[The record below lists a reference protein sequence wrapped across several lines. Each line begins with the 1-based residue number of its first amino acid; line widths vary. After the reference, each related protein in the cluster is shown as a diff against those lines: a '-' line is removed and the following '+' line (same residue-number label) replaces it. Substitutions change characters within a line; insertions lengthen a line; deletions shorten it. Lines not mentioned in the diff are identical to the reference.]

1 MKKVFLVLFSIL
13 LLFSCVTGKE
23 LERVETTV
31 EKVEESSVIEGVVT
45 EPVPVAPIV
54 DEEKEELDLS
64 SFPLMFT
71 DGEFIDIKEK
81 SAQAQNEEKE
91 IEKENVVEIETIEKE
106 NEQKENTEK
115 DKTPIVY
122 ILIAI
127 FVVLALVILLIYFSN
142 RRVNSEEKEDSLW
155 DEKEEYSS
163 ILEILSEEKNEEN
176 V

>member
-1 MKKVFLVLFSIL
+1 MRKVFLVLFSIL
-13 LLFSCVTGKE
+13 LLFSCATGKE

-31 EKVEESSVIEGVVT
+31 ENVEEKSVIEDVVT

-71 DGEFIDIKEK
+71 DGEFIDIKDE
-81 SAQAQNEEKE
+81 SALAQKEEKK
-91 IEKENVVEIETIEKE
+91 IEKENEIEVETIE
-106 NEQKENTEK
+106 NEQKENIEK

-142 RRVNSEEKEDSLW
+142 RKGNSEGKEDSLW

-163 ILEILSEEKNEEN
+163 ILEILFEEKNEEN

>member
-31 EKVEESSVIEGVVT
+31 EKVEEKSVIEDVVT

-91 IEKENVVEIETIEKE
+91 IEKENVVELETIEKE

>member
-71 DGEFIDIKEK
+71 DGEFIDIKDE
-81 SAQAQNEEKE
+81 SALAQKEEKK
-91 IEKENVVEIETIEKE
+91 IEKENEIEVETIE
-106 NEQKENTEK
+106 NEQKENIEK

-142 RRVNSEEKEDSLW
+142 RKGNSEGKEDSLW

-163 ILEILSEEKNEEN
+163 ILEILSEEKNEDN

>member
-13 LLFSCVTGKE
+13 LLFSCATGKE

-81 SAQAQNEEKE
+81 SAQAQKEEKK
-91 IEKENVVEIETIEKE
+91 IEKENEIEVETIE
-106 NEQKENTEK
+106 NEQKENIEK

-142 RRVNSEEKEDSLW
+142 RKGNSEGKEDSLW

>member
-1 MKKVFLVLFSIL
+1 MKKVFLVLLSIL
-13 LLFSCVTGKE
+13 LLFSCATGKE

-71 DGEFIDIKEK
+71 DGEFIDIKDE
-81 SAQAQNEEKE
+81 SALAHKEEKK
-91 IEKENVVEIETIEKE
+91 IEKENEIEVETIE
-106 NEQKENTEK
+106 NEQKENIEK

-127 FVVLALVILLIYFSN
+127 FVVLALVIFLIYFSN
-142 RRVNSEEKEDSLW
+142 RRVNSEGKEDSLW

>member
-1 MKKVFLVLFSIL
+1 MKKVFLVLLSIL
-13 LLFSCVTGKE
+13 LLFSCATGKE

-54 DEEKEELDLS
+54 DEEKEELDIS

-81 SAQAQNEEKE
+81 SALAQKEEKK
-91 IEKENVVEIETIEKE
+91 IEKENEIEVETIE
-106 NEQKENTEK
+106 NEQKENIEK

>member
-1 MKKVFLVLFSIL
+1 MRKVFLVLFSIL
-13 LLFSCVTGKE
+13 LLFSCATGKE

-71 DGEFIDIKEK
+71 DGEFIDIKDE
-81 SAQAQNEEKE
+81 SALAQKEEKK
-91 IEKENVVEIETIEKE
+91 IEKENEIKVETIE
-106 NEQKENTEK
+106 NEQKENIEK

-142 RRVNSEEKEDSLW
+142 RKGNSEGKEDSLW

>member
-13 LLFSCVTGKE
+13 LLFSCATGKE

-31 EKVEESSVIEGVVT
+31 EKVEESSVIEDVVT
-45 EPVPVAPIV
+45 EPVPVSPIE

-71 DGEFIDIKEK
+71 DGEFIDIKDE
-81 SAQAQNEEKE
+81 SALAQKEEKK
-91 IEKENVVEIETIEKE
+91 IEKENEIEVETIE
-106 NEQKENTEK
+106 NEQKENIEK

-127 FVVLALVILLIYFSN
+127 FVVLALVILLIFFSITKGK
-142 RRVNSEEKEDSLW
+142 REVEEAPLW

>member
-13 LLFSCVTGKE
+13 LLFSCATGKE

-31 EKVEESSVIEGVVT
+31 EKVEESSVIEDVVT

-71 DGEFIDIKEK
+71 DGEFIDIKDE
-81 SAQAQNEEKE
+81 SALAQKEEKK
-91 IEKENVVEIETIEKE
+91 IEKENEIEVETIE
-106 NEQKENTEK
+106 NEQKENIEK

-142 RRVNSEEKEDSLW
+142 RKGNSEGKEDSLW

-163 ILEILSEEKNEEN
+163 ILEILSEEKNEDN

>member
-1 MKKVFLVLFSIL
+1 MRKVFLVLFSIL
-13 LLFSCVTGKE
+13 LLFSCATGKE

-31 EKVEESSVIEGVVT
+31 EKVEESSVIEDVVT
-45 EPVPVAPIV
+45 EPVPVAPILY
-54 DEEKEELDLS
+54 EEKEELDLS

-71 DGEFIDIKEK
+71 DGEFIDIKDE
-81 SAQAQNEEKE
+81 SALAQKEEKK
-91 IEKENVVEIETIEKE
+91 IEKENEIEVETIE
-106 NEQKENTEK
+106 NEQKENIEK

-142 RRVNSEEKEDSLW
+142 RKGNSEGKEDSLW

>member
-1 MKKVFLVLFSIL
+1 MKKVFLVLLSIL
-13 LLFSCVTGKE
+13 LLFSCATGKE

-31 EKVEESSVIEGVVT
+31 EKVEESSVIEDVVT
-45 EPVPVAPIV
+45 EPVPVAPILY
-54 DEEKEELDLS
+54 EEKEELDLS

-91 IEKENVVEIETIEKE
+91 IEKENEIEVETIE
-106 NEQKENTEK
+106 NEQKENIEK

-142 RRVNSEEKEDSLW
+142 RKGNNEGKEDSLW

>member
-13 LLFSCVTGKE
+13 LLFSCATGKE

-31 EKVEESSVIEGVVT
+31 EKVEEKSVIEGVVT
-45 EPVPVAPIV
+45 EPVPVAPILY
-54 DEEKEELDLS
+54 EEKEELDLS

-71 DGEFIDIKEK
+71 DGEFIDIKDE
-81 SAQAQNEEKE
+81 SALAQKEEKK
-91 IEKENVVEIETIEKE
+91 IEKENEIEVETIE
-106 NEQKENTEK
+106 NEQKENIEK

-127 FVVLALVILLIYFSN
+127 FVVLALVIFLIYFSN
-142 RRVNSEEKEDSLW
+142 RKGNSEGKEDSLW

>member
-1 MKKVFLVLFSIL
+1 MRKVFLVLFSIL
-13 LLFSCVTGKE
+13 LLFSCATGKE

-31 EKVEESSVIEGVVT
+31 EKVEEKSVIEGVVT
-45 EPVPVAPIV
+45 EPVPVAPILY
-54 DEEKEELDLS
+54 EEKEELDLS

-71 DGEFIDIKEK
+71 DGEFIDIKDE
-81 SAQAQNEEKE
+81 SALAQKEEKK
-91 IEKENVVEIETIEKE
+91 IEKENEIEVETIE
-106 NEQKENTEK
+106 NEQKENIEK

-142 RRVNSEEKEDSLW
+142 RKGNNEGKEDSLW

>member
-13 LLFSCVTGKE
+13 LLFSCATGKE

-71 DGEFIDIKEK
+71 DGEFIDIKDE
-81 SAQAQNEEKE
+81 SALAQKEEKK
-91 IEKENVVEIETIEKE
+91 IEKENEIEVETIE
-106 NEQKENTEK
+106 NEQKENIEK

-142 RRVNSEEKEDSLW
+142 RKVNSEEKEDSLW

>member
-13 LLFSCVTGKE
+13 LLFSCATGKE

-31 EKVEESSVIEGVVT
+31 EKVEEKSVIEDVVT

-71 DGEFIDIKEK
+71 DGEFIDIKDE
-81 SAQAQNEEKE
+81 SALAQKEEKK
-91 IEKENVVEIETIEKE
+91 IEKENEIEVETIE
-106 NEQKENTEK
+106 NEQKENIEK

-142 RRVNSEEKEDSLW
+142 RKGNSEGKEDSLW

>member
-13 LLFSCVTGKE
+13 LLFSCATGKE

-81 SAQAQNEEKE
+81 SALAQNEEKK
-91 IEKENVVEIETIEKE
+91 IEKENEIEVETIE
-106 NEQKENTEK
+106 NEQKENIEK

-142 RRVNSEEKEDSLW
+142 RKGNSEGKEDSLW

>member
-13 LLFSCVTGKE
+13 LLFSCATGKE

-31 EKVEESSVIEGVVT
+31 EKVEEKSVIEGVVT

-81 SAQAQNEEKE
+81 SALAQKEEKK
-91 IEKENVVEIETIEKE
+91 IEKENEIEVETIE
-106 NEQKENTEK
+106 NEQKENIEK

-142 RRVNSEEKEDSLW
+142 RKGNSEGKEDSLW

>member
-1 MKKVFLVLFSIL
+1 MKKVFLVLLSIL

-71 DGEFIDIKEK
+71 DGEFIDIKDE
-81 SAQAQNEEKE
+81 SALAQNEEKK
-91 IEKENVVEIETIEKE
+91 IEKENEIEVETIE
-106 NEQKENTEK
+106 NEQKENIEK

-142 RRVNSEEKEDSLW
+142 RKGNSEGKEDSLW

>member
-81 SAQAQNEEKE
+81 SALAQKEEKK
-91 IEKENVVEIETIEKE
+91 IEKENEIEVETIE
-106 NEQKENTEK
+106 NEQKENIEK

-142 RRVNSEEKEDSLW
+142 RKGNSEGKEDSLW

>member
-13 LLFSCVTGKE
+13 LLFSCATGKE

-71 DGEFIDIKEK
+71 DGEFIDIKDE
-81 SAQAQNEEKE
+81 SALAQKEEKK
-91 IEKENVVEIETIEKE
+91 IEKENEIEVETIE
-106 NEQKENTEK
+106 NEQKENIEK

-142 RRVNSEEKEDSLW
+142 RKGNNEGKEDSLW

>member
-1 MKKVFLVLFSIL
+1 MRKVFLVLFSIL
-13 LLFSCVTGKE
+13 LLFSCATGKE

-31 EKVEESSVIEGVVT
+31 EKIEESSVIEDVVT
-45 EPVPVAPIV
+45 EPVPVSPIEG
-54 DEEKEELDLS
+54 EEKEELDLS

-71 DGEFIDIKEK
+71 DGEFIDIKDE
-81 SAQAQNEEKE
+81 SALAQKEEKK
-91 IEKENVVEIETIEKE
+91 IEKENEIEVETIE
-106 NEQKENTEK
+106 NEQKENIEK

-142 RRVNSEEKEDSLW
+142 RKGNSEGKEDSLW

>member
-13 LLFSCVTGKE
+13 LLFSCATGKE

-31 EKVEESSVIEGVVT
+31 EKVEESSVIEDVVT

-71 DGEFIDIKEK
+71 DGEFIDIKDE
-81 SAQAQNEEKE
+81 SALAQKEEKK
-91 IEKENVVEIETIEKE
+91 IEKENEIEVETIE
-106 NEQKENTEK
+106 NEQKENIEK

-127 FVVLALVILLIYFSN
+127 FVVLALVILLIFFSSKKGK
-142 RRVNSEEKEDSLW
+142 REEKEDSLW

-163 ILEILSEEKNEEN
+163 ILEILSEDKNEEN

>member
-13 LLFSCVTGKE
+13 LLFSCATGKE

-31 EKVEESSVIEGVVT
+31 EKVEEKSVIEGVVT

-54 DEEKEELDLS
+54 DEEKEELDIS

-71 DGEFIDIKEK
+71 DGGFIDIKEK
-81 SAQAQNEEKE
+81 SALAQKEEKK
-91 IEKENVVEIETIEKE
+91 IEKENEIEVETIE
-106 NEQKENTEK
+106 NEQKENIEK

-127 FVVLALVILLIYFSN
+127 FVVLALVILLIFFSITKGK
-142 RRVNSEEKEDSLW
+142 REVEEAPLW

>member
-54 DEEKEELDLS
+54 DEEKEELDIS

-81 SAQAQNEEKE
+81 SAVAQKEEKK
-91 IEKENVVEIETIEKE
+91 I
-106 NEQKENTEK
+106 EK

-142 RRVNSEEKEDSLW
+142 RKGNSEGKEDSLW
-155 DEKEEYSS
+155 DEKKEYSS
-163 ILEILSEEKNEEN
+163 ILEILSEDKNEEN

>member
-1 MKKVFLVLFSIL
+1 MKKVFLVLLSIL
-13 LLFSCVTGKE
+13 LLFSCATGKE

-54 DEEKEELDLS
+54 DEEKEELDIS

-81 SAQAQNEEKE
+81 SALAQNEEKK
-91 IEKENVVEIETIEKE
+91 IEKENEIEVETIE
-106 NEQKENTEK
+106 NEQKENIEK

-142 RRVNSEEKEDSLW
+142 RKGNSEGKEDSLW

>member
-31 EKVEESSVIEGVVT
+31 EKVEESSVIEDVVT

-71 DGEFIDIKEK
+71 DGEFIDIKDE
-81 SAQAQNEEKE
+81 SALAQKEEKK
-91 IEKENVVEIETIEKE
+91 IEKENEIEVETIE
-106 NEQKENTEK
+106 NEQKENIEK

-142 RRVNSEEKEDSLW
+142 RKGNSEGKEDSLW

>member
-13 LLFSCVTGKE
+13 LLFSCATGKE

-71 DGEFIDIKEK
+71 DGEFIDIKDE
-81 SAQAQNEEKE
+81 SAQAQKEEKK
-91 IEKENVVEIETIEKE
+91 IEKENEIEIETIE
-106 NEQKENTEK
+106 NEQKENIEK

-142 RRVNSEEKEDSLW
+142 RKGNSEGKEDSLW

-163 ILEILSEEKNEEN
+163 ILEILSEEKNEDN

>member
-1 MKKVFLVLFSIL
+1 MKKVFLVLLSIL
-13 LLFSCVTGKE
+13 LLFSCATGKE

-31 EKVEESSVIEGVVT
+31 EKVEEKSVIEGVVT
-45 EPVPVAPIV
+45 EPVPVAPILY
-54 DEEKEELDLS
+54 EEKEELDLS

-71 DGEFIDIKEK
+71 DGEFIDIKDE
-81 SAQAQNEEKE
+81 SALAQKEEKK
-91 IEKENVVEIETIEKE
+91 IEKENEIEVETIE
-106 NEQKENTEK
+106 NEQKENIEK

-142 RRVNSEEKEDSLW
+142 RKGNSEGKEDSLW

>member
-13 LLFSCVTGKE
+13 LFFSCATGKE

-31 EKVEESSVIEGVVT
+31 EKVEEKSVIEGVVT
-45 EPVPVAPIV
+45 EPVPVAPILY
-54 DEEKEELDLS
+54 EEKEELDLS

-71 DGEFIDIKEK
+71 DGEFIDIKDK
-81 SAQAQNEEKE
+81 SALAQKEEKK
-91 IEKENVVEIETIEKE
+91 IEKENEIEVETIE
-106 NEQKENTEK
+106 NEQKENIEK

-127 FVVLALVILLIYFSN
+127 FVVLALVILLIFFSS
-142 RRVNSEEKEDSLW
+142 RKGKREVEEAPLW

>member
-45 EPVPVAPIV
+45 EPVPVAPILY
-54 DEEKEELDLS
+54 EEKEELDLS

-81 SAQAQNEEKE
+81 SALAQKEEKK
-91 IEKENVVEIETIEKE
+91 IEKENEIEVETIE
-106 NEQKENTEK
+106 NEQKENIEK

-127 FVVLALVILLIYFSN
+127 FVVLALVILLIFFSN
-142 RRVNSEEKEDSLW
+142 RKGNSEGKEDSLW

>member
-13 LLFSCVTGKE
+13 LLFSCATGKE

-31 EKVEESSVIEGVVT
+31 EKVEESSVIEDVVT
-45 EPVPVAPIV
+45 EPVPVAPILY
-54 DEEKEELDLS
+54 EEKEELDLS

-71 DGEFIDIKEK
+71 DGEFIDIKDE
-81 SAQAQNEEKE
+81 SALAQKEEKK
-91 IEKENVVEIETIEKE
+91 IEKENEIEVETIE
-106 NEQKENTEK
+106 NEQKENIEK

-142 RRVNSEEKEDSLW
+142 RKGNNEGKEDSLW

>member
-1 MKKVFLVLFSIL
+1 MKKVFLVLLSIL
-13 LLFSCVTGKE
+13 LLFSCATGKE

-31 EKVEESSVIEGVVT
+31 EKVEESSVIEDVVT
-45 EPVPVAPIV
+45 EPVPVSPIE

-71 DGEFIDIKEK
+71 DGEFIDIKDE
-81 SAQAQNEEKE
+81 SAQAQKEEKK
-91 IEKENVVEIETIEKE
+91 IEKENEIEVETIE
-106 NEQKENTEK
+106 NEQKENIEK

-142 RRVNSEEKEDSLW
+142 RKGNSEGKEDSLW

-163 ILEILSEEKNEEN
+163 ILEILSEEKNEDN

>member
-13 LLFSCVTGKE
+13 LLFSCATGKE

-31 EKVEESSVIEGVVT
+31 EKVEEKSVIEGVVT
-45 EPVPVAPIV
+45 EPVPVAPILY
-54 DEEKEELDLS
+54 EEKEELDLS

-71 DGEFIDIKEK
+71 DGEFIDIKDE
-81 SAQAQNEEKE
+81 SALAQKEEKK
-91 IEKENVVEIETIEKE
+91 IEKENEIEVETIE
-106 NEQKENTEK
+106 NEQKENIEK

-122 ILIAI
+122 VLIAI

-142 RRVNSEEKEDSLW
+142 RKGNSEGKEDSLW

>member
-13 LLFSCVTGKE
+13 LLFSCATGKE

-54 DEEKEELDLS
+54 DEEKEELDIS

-71 DGEFIDIKEK
+71 DGGFIDIKEK
-81 SAQAQNEEKE
+81 SALAQKEEKK
-91 IEKENVVEIETIEKE
+91 IEKENEIEVETIE
-106 NEQKENTEK
+106 NEQKENIEK

-142 RRVNSEEKEDSLW
+142 RKGNSEGKEDSLW

-163 ILEILSEEKNEEN
+163 ILEILSEDKNEEN

>member
-13 LLFSCVTGKE
+13 LLFSCATGKE

-31 EKVEESSVIEGVVT
+31 EKVEEKSVIEGVVT
-45 EPVPVAPIV
+45 EPVPVAPILY
-54 DEEKEELDLS
+54 EEKEELDLS

-71 DGEFIDIKEK
+71 DGEFIDIKDE
-81 SAQAQNEEKE
+81 SALAQKEEKKT
-91 IEKENVVEIETIEKE
+91 EKENEIEVETIE
-106 NEQKENTEK
+106 NEQKENIEK

-127 FVVLALVILLIYFSN
+127 FVVLALVILLIFFSITKGK
-142 RRVNSEEKEDSLW
+142 REVEEAPLW

-163 ILEILSEEKNEEN
+163 ILEILSEEKNEDN

>member
-1 MKKVFLVLFSIL
+1 MKKVFLVLLSIL
-13 LLFSCVTGKE
+13 LLFSCATGKE

-54 DEEKEELDLS
+54 DEEKEELDIS

-71 DGEFIDIKEK
+71 DGGFIDIKEK

-91 IEKENVVEIETIEKE
+91 IEKENEIEVETIE
-106 NEQKENTEK
+106 NEQKENIEK

-142 RRVNSEEKEDSLW
+142 RKGNSEGKEDSLW

>member
-1 MKKVFLVLFSIL
+1 MKKFFLILFSIL
-13 LLFSCVTGKE
+13 LLFSCATGKE

-54 DEEKEELDLS
+54 DEEKEELDIS

-81 SAQAQNEEKE
+81 SALAQKEEKK
-91 IEKENVVEIETIEKE
+91 IEKENEIEVETIE
-106 NEQKENTEK
+106 NEQKENIEK

-142 RRVNSEEKEDSLW
+142 RKGNSEGKEDSLW

>member
-13 LLFSCVTGKE
+13 LLFSCATGKE

-31 EKVEESSVIEGVVT
+31 EKVEESSVIEDVVT
-45 EPVPVAPIV
+45 EPVPVALIV
-54 DEEKEELDLS
+54 DEEKEELDIS

-71 DGEFIDIKEK
+71 DGEFIDIKDE
-81 SAQAQNEEKE
+81 SAQAQKEEKK
-91 IEKENVVEIETIEKE
+91 IEKENEIEVETIE
-106 NEQKENTEK
+106 NEQKENIEK
-115 DKTPIVY
+115 DKNLIVY

-127 FVVLALVILLIYFSN
+127 FVVLALVVLLIYFSN
-142 RRVNSEEKEDSLW
+142 RKGNSEGKEDSLW